1 MAISFYSVIKPAGTP
16 SSLRS
21 EPLLSPPLSHNSSE
35 DIPFRPDDS
44 DRISLTMKKHKSHR
58 QGWHDPFSPHTRPTN
73 PTVNARQPRRGRS
86 LRKRS
91 CTSDSA
97 TLRKARSLPDVQSN
111 QRPWRTGLVINHNI
125 QTRRWTVSSKAA
137 ATRGL
142 ATVIPVPEPAG
153 RISKKTAITQSP
165 AMITLRRATTTAS
178 PKRMSLTSFPTPKFS
193 RQNTG
198 FLSSLLNTITGQDEY
213 RVGPSE
219 SLQAIG
225 SNSQTPRRHSVDRNE
240 ARPATG
246 TIAPP
251 MFTAVTPIPPR
262 LSLAGQSFGVF
273 DPMRRCSI
281 KYVSEDVM
289 YEVIWDENSST
300 PSSEDAGPS
309 PAERDIG
316 VHGNYPEDSE
326 TLERRLSKVLT
337 QSRRPST
344 SAQMSR
350 RTSYWPGSET
360 FAHGILPLMTSP
372 KLAKIAREAAFRSLP
387 RSKGSRKAEV
397 MTPLASSIDVE
408 QQQLLLDPLMNE
420 AGKVNVQYFPP
431 LPDPEGST
439 EVTTHVGLSL
449 DADRDPTN
457 SINLAGD
464 PFPGASGEEGLASP
478 PARSRYGSMVGVSSH
493 QKRLSLPADTIST
506 VKGRKYSL

>member
-1 MAISFYSVIKPAGTP
+1 MAISFYSTIKPSGYP

-44 DRISLTMKKHKSHR
+44 DRISLTMKKHKGHR
-58 QGWHDPFSPHTRPTN
+58 HGWHDPFSPHTLPAN
-73 PTVNARQPRRGRS
+73 LTVNTRQLRRRHS

-91 CTSDSA
+91 RTSISDP
-97 TLRKARSLPDVQSN
+97 LRKARSLPDIQSD
-111 QRPWRTGLVINHNI
+111 QRPCKTELVINHNI
-125 QTRRWTVSSKAA
+125 QTRRWTVPSKAA

-142 ATVIPVPEPAG
+142 ATIIPVPEPTG
-153 RISKKTAITQSP
+153 RISKKTVTTQSP
-165 AMITLRRATTTAS
+165 AMITLRRATTTGS
-178 PKRMSLTSFPTPKFS
+178 PKRMSLTSFPTPKFG
-193 RQNTG
+193 RQHTG

-213 RVGPSE
+213 RAGPSE

-225 SNSQTPRRHSVDRNE
+225 SNSQTTRSPWVDSNE

-246 TIAPP
+246 AIAPP
-251 MFTAVTPIPPR
+251 MFTAFTPIPPR
-262 LSLAGQSFGVF
+262 LSLPGQGCRVF
-273 DPMRRCSI
+273 DPMRRCST
-281 KYVSEDVM
+281 KYVCGDVV

-300 PSSEDAGPS
+300 PSSESAGPS
-309 PAERDIG
+309 PVERDIG
-316 VHGNYPEDSE
+316 IQGNYSDDAE

-360 FAHGILPLMTSP
+360 FAQGLLPLMTSP

-397 MTPLASSIDVE
+397 MTPLATSIDVE
-408 QQQLLLDPLMNE
+408 QQLLLDPLTNE

-431 LPDPEGST
+431 LAGPDSST
-439 EVTTHVGLSL
+439 EATRSTSLSL
-449 DADRDPTN
+449 DVDRDTTHA
-457 SINLAGD
+457 INLAGD
-464 PFPGASGEEGLASP
+464 PFSGAPDEEVLPSP
-478 PARSRYGSMVGVSSH
+478 KGRSRYGSMVGVSSH
-493 QKRLSLPADTIST
+493 RKRLSLPADTIPT
-506 VKGRKYSL
+506 VKSRKYSL